1 MDLCNVFHKQSL
13 PFPLMESFKET
24 KVFRFSHI
32 SLMMTSIKVFM
43 PFLLKCCLSFICTF
57 STHRCMCMYLIK
69 LGPTEFLR
77 ASFSVIY
84 PFDKYVLNSFNV
96 LGLLLRATDIKMSSV
111 TPFQFL
117 QGLRMYWDK
126 QLR

>member
-1 MDLCNVFHKQSL
+1 
-13 PFPLMESFKET
+13 
-24 KVFRFSHI
+24 
-32 SLMMTSIKVFM
+32 
-43 PFLLKCCLSFICTF
+43 
-57 STHRCMCMYLIK
+57 MYLIK

-77 ASFSVIY
+77 ASFNVIY
-84 PFDKYVLNSFNV
+84 PFDKYVLNSFDV